1 MFPVTV
7 MLHPL
12 HRELVTRKRK
22 NDSRQSNKVFRW
34 LVHKAKNC
42 CFVGKAKLRAF
53 ISTNLSEQEV
63 GEGEI
68 AKWEE

>member
-1 MFPVTV
+1 MTAD
-7 MLHPL
+7 
-12 HRELVTRKRK
+12 RVTRFLGGSFTKPKIVVPHR
-22 NDSRQSNKVFRW
+22 
-34 LVHKAKNC
+34 